1 MKISLATTE
10 GQEILEES
18 RAKLS
23 RLPGAVL
30 SFHVLCETLG
40 AESAEQGAAI
50 AEFLCSKEVN
60 ILRHVYF
67 FLDEDGMPVQLSRDA
82 VYHYVR
88 HGEFF
93 HPITCEALEE
103 NTVEESIIIEFEVL
117 K

>member
-10 GQEILEES
+10 GQEILQAS

-23 RLPGAVL
+23 HMPGAVL
-30 SFHVLCETLG
+30 SFHVLCEILG
-40 AESAEQGAAI
+40 TESAEQGAAI

-67 FLDEDGMPVQLSRDA
+67 FLDEDDMPVQLSRDA

-88 HGEFF
+88 CGEFF
-93 HPITCEALEE
+93 HPRSHKVLEE
-103 NTVEESIIIEFEVL
+103 QIVEESIIIEFEVL
-117 K
+117 E